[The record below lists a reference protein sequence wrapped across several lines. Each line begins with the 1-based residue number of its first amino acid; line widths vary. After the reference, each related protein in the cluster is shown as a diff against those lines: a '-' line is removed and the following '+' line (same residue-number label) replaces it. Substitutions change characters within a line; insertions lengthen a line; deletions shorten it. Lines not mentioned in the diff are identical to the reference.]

1 MLATSRDR
9 PKGKKAKNTKGKNE
23 RRKKSV
29 KSFKIFCPVS
39 LDFFS
44 FEVLP

>member
-9 PKGKKAKNTKGKNE
+9 PEGNKDKNTKGKNK
-23 RRKKSV
+23 RRKKGA
-29 KSFKIFCPVS
+29 KYFKIFCPVS
-39 LDFFS
+39 LDFFF

>member
-9 PKGKKAKNTKGKNE
+9 PKENKAKNTKGKNE
-23 RRKKSV
+23 RRKKVV
-29 KSFKIFCPVS
+29 KSFKIFHPVS
-39 LDFFS
+39 LDFFF